1 MKKLMMAFL
10 LMSTTILAGCSFFG
24 KKVTTTDT
32 VSDTNTATTSTGQVM
47 AEAVKGKYNFGDEN
61 CNKYVKLMEC
71 LLDKTPDTAKEQT
84 VRSFEKVMDL
94 WNGMEKDALPETC
107 KNTINMLQDQKEV
120 FQKA

>member
-1 MKKLMMAFL
+1 MKKIVMTL
-10 LMSTTILAGCSFFG
+10 LLVTTTILAGCSLFG
-24 KKVTTTDT
+24 KKIATTETASDT
-32 VSDTNTATTSTGQVM
+32 VAAPSTGQAM

-84 VRSFEKVMDL
+84 VKSFEKVMDL
-94 WNGMEKDALPETC
+94 WNGMEKNALPETC

>member
-1 MKKLMMAFL
+1 MAFL
-10 LMSTTILAGCSFFG
+10 LVNMTILAGCSLFG
-24 KKVTTTDT
+24 KKTTTTDA
-32 VSDTNTATTSTGQVM
+32 VSDAITTTSTGQAM
-47 AEAVKGKYNFGDEN
+47 AQAIKGKYNFGDEN

-94 WNGMEKDALPETC
+94 RNGMEKDALPETC